1 LSRSPRFG
9 SIRQL
14 PSGRWQARYTHD
26 GAVHKAPMTFPD
38 ESVDQLTGRKVRGPE
53 LADRWLRLR
62 QSEIDSGV
70 RLLARPKSRSGVTF
84 AEYAARWL
92 PARRTRN
99 GAELKPRTKVLYQ
112 QQLARD
118 LLPVFGRLALTAI
131 TSVSVSDWYD
141 SYDPTKP
148 TARAHAYALLKAI
161 MNTAM
166 HEEPPLIDANPA
178 RVRGG
183 SQTERRHRINPAT
196 PAELSIIVENM
207 PERLQAAVLIAAWGG
222 LRFGEVAELR
232 RGDIEGSVI
241 NVDRAVVRL
250 PGTAPETVL
259 GRRRPTFH
267 VGTPKSDAGT
277 RSVNMPESVM
287 PAIRA
292 HLDRMKDKSSKAL
305 LFPSES
311 GGHLAVSTLNRY
323 WFAAREA
330 AGRPDLRWHD
340 LRHTQAVYAAQMGAT
355 LAELMARLGHS
366 TIGAALRYQHAADGR
381 DKAIAARLSEL
392 AGGAL

>member
-38 ESVDQLTGRKVRGPE
+38 VSVDQLTGRKVRGPE

-62 QSEIDSGV
+62 RAEIDSGA
-70 RLLARPKSRSGVTF
+70 RLLARPKSRGTVTF
-84 AEYAARWL
+84 AEYAVQWVAGR
-92 PARRTRN
+92 
-99 GAELKPRTKVLYQ
+99 ELKPRTRVLYQ
-112 QQLARD
+112 QQLDRD

-131 TSVSVSDWYD
+131 TSASVSDWYRA
-141 SYDPTKP
+141 YDPTKP
-148 TARAHAYALLKAI
+148 TARGHAYALMKAI
-161 MNTAM
+161 MNGAL

-183 SQTERRHRINPAT
+183 SQTTRRHRINPAT
-196 PAELSIIVENM
+196 PAELAVIVENM

-232 RGDIEGSVI
+232 RNDIEGNVI
-241 NVDRAVVRL
+241 HVTRAVVRL
-250 PGTAPETVL
+250 PGEPPESLL
-259 GRRRPTFH
+259 GRRRATFH

>member
-1 LSRSPRFG
+1 MSQSHRFG

-26 GAVHKAPMTFPD
+26 GAVRKAPMTFPN
-38 ESVDQLTGRKVRGPE
+38 ESVDPQTGKKVRGPD

-70 RLLARPKSRSGVTF
+70 RLLARPKSRGTTTF
-84 AEYAARWL
+84 AEYAAGWL
-92 PARRTRN
+92 PARRTRD

-112 QQLARD
+112 QQLDRD

-131 TSVSVSDWYD
+131 TSTSVSDWFDAYD
-141 SYDPTKP
+141 ATKP

-161 MNTAM
+161 MNSAL
-166 HEEPPLIDANPA
+166 HEEPPRIDVNPA
-178 RVRGG
+178 RVENG
-183 SQTERRHRINPAT
+183 SKTKRRHRINLAT
-196 PAELSIIVENM
+196 PAELAIIVENM
-207 PERLQAAVLIAAWGG
+207 PERLQAAILIAAWGG

-232 RGDIEGSVI
+232 RGDIDGSVI

-250 PGTAPETVL
+250 PGTAPETLL

-267 VGTPKSDAGT
+267 VGTPKSDAGI

-292 HLDRMKDKSSKAL
+292 HLDRMKDKGSNAL
-305 LFPSES
+305 LFPSET

-340 LRHTQAVYAAQMGAT
+340 LRHTQAVYAAQIGAT

-366 TIGAALRYQHAADGR
+366 THVAALRYQHVADGR
-381 DKAIAARLSEL
+381 DKIIAAKLSEL
-392 AGGAL
+392 AGGAQ